1 MTSRIFLALVAT
13 LVVLAGA
20 PSSHAQ
26 DYPNRPVTLVV
37 PWPAGGTTDIGMRA
51 LASATEKY
59 LKQKIVIENRPGA
72 AGVLGPQQVAQ
83 NATPD
88 GYTLVQI
95 PITVFRF
102 PFMRKTTLDPA
113 NDFTYIIGVS
123 GYTFGVVVR
132 GDAPW
137 KTFRELIDYARA
149 NPGKINYGT
158 PGAGTTLHITM
169 EQIAKQQ
176 GVKWVHVPFK
186 GTPETTGAL
195 LGGHID
201 AVADATGWSTLVNSG
216 QLRLLVLWTA
226 TRSKNWPD
234 VPTLREAGIDMVSN
248 SPFGIAGPKGVD
260 PAVVKIIHDAFKKGA
275 EDPAYLETT
284 AKLDQEPAYMS
295 SDDYRRYVAVQ
306 LVEQKKLIEE
316 LGLKQDL
323 SVSRN
328 QTRIKGIKHVR
339 RLGAEPLRRAHDGGS
354 YTPMQHVDLRDWT
367 RSNTAALLT
376 GVP

>member
-1 MTSRIFLALVAT
+1 MTSRIFLALLAA
-13 LVVLAGA
+13 LFVLGAA

-102 PFMRKTTLDPA
+102 PFMRKTTLDPGT
-113 NDFTYIIGVS
+113 DFTYIIGVS

-132 GDAPW
+132 SDAPW
-137 KTFRELIDYARA
+137 KTFQELIDYARA

-169 EQIAKQQ
+169 EQIANQQ

-186 GTPETTGAL
+186 GAPETTGAL

-306 LVEQKKLIEE
+306 LVEQKRLIEE
-316 LGLKQDL
+316 LGLKQD
-323 SVSRN
+323 
-328 QTRIKGIKHVR
+328 
-339 RLGAEPLRRAHDGGS
+339 
-354 YTPMQHVDLRDWT
+354 
-367 RSNTAALLT
+367 
-376 GVP
+376 